1 MFDWTKLQR
10 LFTLIFCLVLIGCS
24 QNQNIP
30 TQNETGKQD
39 NIIDGVIWEAGN
51 WEPHLLPKE
60 KGRSWGNHRAVVKT
74 ESNHPAVGVRIPWRR
89 SDDNPQD
96 KAVFVVDPQS
106 DQALHNVIVKS
117 INNEFGEIIFE
128 PNNRSNIYH
137 VYYFPF
143 ESTGG
148 WYPKINYLS
157 SNQTADEN
165 WLNTIGEISDNLF
178 NSLPQGKVTHI
189 QSVDNFHSFFPMEV
203 IATVSETEQ
212 LFNNANSS
220 YILFSEDRT
229 HSIRMPNFIPKRWA
243 DRGLINSFEGSAK
256 RGEYYTFQI
265 GVLAKEQAL
274 NDLNVLYTDFT
285 SLSGASINASE
296 FICFNLGGVDLK
308 GQSFKKPISIDKGFV
323 QPLWFGV
330 QIPNNESGR
339 FSGELTITPRNAPA
353 QKVLVNITI
362 EDEIASN
369 SGDDYPEN
377 MTRMRWLNST
387 IGTDPNFI
395 IPPFTP
401 VEYSGNLLSVL
412 GRKVRLGHMG
422 LPDQID
428 SYFNPEMTGLD
439 NKPNHILSQPIAF
452 NVTVGGHLESWEST
466 AFKPI
471 TESKSRMSWRVKNE
485 SKKFELLISGA
496 MEYEGM
502 LDYQIRLVAKNDV
515 FIENIEVPIYM
526 LSDAATYILGL
537 GHKGQK
543 TPDKVN
549 WKWDVKNHQEG
560 VWLGGINKGIQY
572 VLRDENYIRPL
583 NTNFYQNQ
591 PLVLPKSW
599 ENDGNGGI
607 SLETNK
613 DHVLVRNYSGSRSM
627 LAGDTLHFNIKF
639 LITPF
644 KLLNT
649 KDHFQTRFVHKY
661 VPVDTVISWGGTV
674 VNIHHANEI
683 NPYINY
689 PFFNLG
695 KQTDYIQ
702 EAHQKNVKVKLYNT
716 IRELTYK
723 THEIFAMRSLGFEI
737 FNDGEGGGHS
747 WLQEHL
753 RDHYHS
759 AWHAWSVDD
768 AAILNKGT
776 SRWTNYYVEGLNW
789 LAKNQEIDGLY
800 LDDIA
805 FSRETV
811 KRIVSILYKHRP
823 EVVIDLHSAN
833 QFNPRDGFINSTML
847 YMEHFPFISRLWFG
861 EYFEYEKDKDY
872 WFTEVSGLP
881 FGLMGEMLQGGG
893 HPYRGMLY
901 GMTTRM
907 YGKYDVRPIWKLM
920 DNFDI
925 ENSEMKGYWLDNS
938 PVKTNHENI
947 IATSYLKSD
956 RMLIALAS
964 WSEQDEKVN
973 LDMDWEQIGFKSNRL
988 FSPKVDTLQAYQE
1001 FNLEG
1006 PITIP
1011 KNMGLFL
1018 VLEKK

>member
-1 MFDWTKLQR
+1 M
-10 LFTLIFCLVLIGCS
+10 
-24 QNQNIP
+24 
-30 TQNETGKQD
+30 
-39 NIIDGVIWEAGN
+39 
-51 WEPHLLPKE
+51 
-60 KGRSWGNHRAVVKT
+60 
-74 ESNHPAVGVRIPWRR
+74 
-89 SDDNPQD
+89 
-96 KAVFVVDPQS
+96 
-106 DQALHNVIVKS
+106 
-117 INNEFGEIIFE
+117 
-128 PNNRSNIYH
+128 
-137 VYYFPF
+137 
-143 ESTGG
+143 
-148 WYPKINYLS
+148 
-157 SNQTADEN
+157 
-165 WLNTIGEISDNLF
+165 
-178 NSLPQGKVTHI
+178 
-189 QSVDNFHSFFPMEV
+189 
-203 IATVSETEQ
+203 
-212 LFNNANSS
+212 
-220 YILFSEDRT
+220 
-229 HSIRMPNFIPKRWA
+229 
-243 DRGLINSFEGSAK
+243 
-256 RGEYYTFQI
+256 
-265 GVLAKEQAL
+265 
-274 NDLNVLYTDFT
+274 
-285 SLSGASINASE
+285 
-296 FICFNLGGVDLK
+296 
-308 GQSFKKPISIDKGFV
+308 
-323 QPLWFGV
+323 
-330 QIPNNESGR
+330 
-339 FSGELTITPRNAPA
+339 
-353 QKVLVNITI
+353 VNITI

-395 IPPFTP
+395 IPPFMP
-401 VEYSGNLLSVL
+401 VEYSGKLLSVL

-422 LPDQID
+422 LPDQIN

-452 NVTVGGHLESWEST
+452 NVTVGEQLESWTST

-471 TESKSRMSWRVKNE
+471 SESKSRISWRVKNE
-485 SKKFELLISGA
+485 SKKFELLINGA

-543 TPDKVN
+543 RPDKVN

-607 SLETNK
+607 RIETNK

-661 VPVDTVISWGGTV
+661 VPVDTVIAWGGTV

-811 KRIVSILYKHRP
+811 KRIVSILHKHRP

-833 QFNPRDGFINSTML
+833 QFNPRDGFINSAML

-920 DNFDI
+920 DDFDI
-925 ENSEMKGYWLDNS
+925 ENSAMKGYWLDNS

-964 WSEQDEKVN
+964 WSEQDEEVN
-973 LDMDWEQIGFKSNRL
+973 LDMDWKQIGFKSNRI

-1018 VLEKK
+1018 ILEKK

>member
-1 MFDWTKLQR
+1 
-10 LFTLIFCLVLIGCS
+10 
-24 QNQNIP
+24 
-30 TQNETGKQD
+30 
-39 NIIDGVIWEAGN
+39 
-51 WEPHLLPKE
+51 
-60 KGRSWGNHRAVVKT
+60 
-74 ESNHPAVGVRIPWRR
+74 
-89 SDDNPQD
+89 
-96 KAVFVVDPQS
+96 
-106 DQALHNVIVKS
+106 
-117 INNEFGEIIFE
+117 
-128 PNNRSNIYH
+128 
-137 VYYFPF
+137 
-143 ESTGG
+143 
-148 WYPKINYLS
+148 
-157 SNQTADEN
+157 
-165 WLNTIGEISDNLF
+165 
-178 NSLPQGKVTHI
+178 
-189 QSVDNFHSFFPMEV
+189 MEV

-243 DRGLINSFEGSAK
+243 DRRLINSFEGSAK

-339 FSGELTITPRNAPA
+339 FSGEITITPRNAPA

-428 SYFNPEMTGLD
+428 SYFNPEMTGLV

-452 NVTVGGHLESWEST
+452 NVTVGGQLESWAST

-502 LDYQIRLVAKNDV
+502 LDYQIRLVAKNNV

-607 SLETNK
+607 SIETNK

-661 VPVDTVISWGGTV
+661 VPVDTVIAWGGTV

-956 RMLIALAS
+956 RILIALAS
-964 WSEQDEKVN
+964 WSEEDEKVN
-973 LDMDWEQIGFKSNRL
+973 LDMDWKQIGFKSNRL